1 MRRPGE
7 FLVSRAAAIMADHP
21 TDTLARPLR
30 DLRIS
35 VTDRCNF
42 RCTYCMPKSQF
53 GADHAFLDRAALLD
67 FAEIERLVR
76 VFAGLGVRKI
86 RLTGGEPLVR
96 PHLEQLIE
104 RIAGVDGIDDIALT
118 TNGSLLSAAR
128 ARTLADAGLG
138 RVTVSL
144 DGLDDAT
151 FMAINDVGF
160 PVARVL
166 DGIGH
171 ADGAGLP
178 VKINAV
184 VQRGV
189 NEDQI
194 LPLAGYFR
202 GSGHIL
208 RFIEFMDVG
217 TTNGWRLEDVVSAR
231 EIRDRIHAV
240 WPLEPAAPNYA
251 GEVANRWRY
260 RDGTGEVGL
269 IASVTQP
276 FCRGCTRARLS
287 AEGSLYT
294 CLFAGVG
301 TDLRGLLRSG
311 AADARLRDEVAG
323 IWQRRDDRYSEQ
335 RSEETVRR
343 PRVEMSYIG
352 G

>member
-1 MRRPGE
+1 MRRQGE
-7 FLVSRAAAIMADHP
+7 FLVSRAAAIMADNP

-171 ADGAGLP
+171 AHGAGLP

-194 LPLAGYFR
+194 LPLAGHFR